1 MSDPEVSVESGREI
15 TMKVSH
21 LGLACR
27 SEESAERFY
36 EKFLGMKKL
45 DRKTV
50 PASLAGAF
58 FGIPSDLAVL
68 NYVRDDVYFEVFL
81 HEGERP
87 AAGYPA
93 HVCLEVGDLE
103 AFLERARAMEVSVV
117 RAPKGDRWITFIRDF
132 DGNLFEIKG
141 TA

>member
-1 MSDPEVSVESGREI
+1 
-15 TMKVSH
+15 MKVSH

-27 SEESAERFY
+27 SEESADRFY

-45 DRKTV
+45 DWKTV

-68 NYVRDDVYFEVFL
+68 NYVRDDVNFEVFL

-87 AAGYPA
+87 AAAHPA
-93 HVCLEVGDLE
+93 HICLEVEDLE
-103 AFLERARAMEVSVV
+103 AFLERARAMGVPVI

-132 DGNLFEIKG
+132 DGNLFEVKE
-141 TA
+141 AAE